1 MLWQVWMFDEVW
13 NAKSKLNWQMFKE
26 RSPIMKYNMHIY
38 AYAYY
43 SSLVNDVWCSGPEIY
58 SSDKMRSLTTNLD

>member
-43 SSLVNDVWCSGPEIY
+43 SSLVNDVW
-58 SSDKMRSLTTNLD
+58 